1 MKLGKKTSGGKYIK
15 RRKKK
20 LYEMPGQRRIVK
32 LGEEKRK
39 KKKTIGGNKKII
51 MFSAKKVNVLINKKA
66 KIVDIKNV
74 LETPS
79 NRFLARQNVITK
91 GTILETELGKVKV
104 TNRPSQTGTVQGIL
118 VE

>member
-32 LGEEKRK
+32 LGKEKRK
-39 KKKTIGGNKKII
+39 KKRTIGGNKK
-51 MFSAKKVNVLINKKA
+51 MVMLSAKKVSVLINKKA
-66 KIVDIKNV
+66 KMVDIKNV

-79 NRFLARQNVITK
+79 NRFLARQNIITK

-104 TNRPSQTGTVQGIL
+104 TNRPSQTGIVQGVL